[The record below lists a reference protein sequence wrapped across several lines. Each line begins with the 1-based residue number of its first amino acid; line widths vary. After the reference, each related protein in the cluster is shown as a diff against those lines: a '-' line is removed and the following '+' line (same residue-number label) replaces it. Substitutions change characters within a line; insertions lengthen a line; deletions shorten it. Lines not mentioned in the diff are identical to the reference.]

1 MQTPGQAV
9 QIYNT
14 KGQLVNELAISGDQ
28 RTVVWNGTG
37 FDGNHVP
44 NGIYLYKIEASDDV
58 VSNKLLLLR

>member
-1 MQTPGQAV
+1 V